1 MLLDSHTH
9 IDMREFDAD
18 RDRVLQRAR
27 EAGVAAVIDI
37 GIDIASSEA
46 AIALAEK
53 HNDVFATVGI
63 HPHDASKVTDV
74 AIARLEELAKH
85 PKVVAVGEI
94 GLDFYR
100 NRSSKESQVHAFKRQ
115 LELAAKMGLPVVIH
129 SRNANDEVFEIL
141 REYTM
146 KYRQP
151 SVSPIPLSPPFV
163 KGDLGGFDLGDT
175 PMSPG
180 RRISPAPL
188 TDGVGNEFQP
198 IGVLHCFSG
207 DAELGRKYI
216 DMGFLLSFAGPVT
229 YPKSTAAGVAKE
241 IPLDKLLIE
250 TDCPFLTPQA
260 HRGKRNEP
268 AYVSYVAAK
277 IAEVK
282 GVPAESVA
290 ETASANAIRLFRLPV
305 KQGVER

>member
-27 EAGVAAVIDI
+27 ESGVVVVIDI
-37 GIDIASSEA
+37 GIDVASSEA
-46 AIALAEK
+46 AVALAEK
-53 HNDVFATVGI
+53 HSDVFATVGI
-63 HPHDASKVTDV
+63 HPHDASKVTDD
-74 AIARLEELAKH
+74 AIARIEVLVKH

-100 NRSSKESQVHAFKRQ
+100 NRSSKESQIEAFKRQ
-115 LELAAKMGLPVVIH
+115 LEMASKAGLPVVIH
-129 SRNANDEVFEIL
+129 SRSANDEVFEIL
-141 REYTM
+141 RDWVAGM
-146 KYRQP
+146 KGAHRP
-151 SVSPIPLSPPFV
+151 V
-163 KGDLGGFDLGDT
+163 
-175 PMSPG
+175 
-180 RRISPAPL
+180 
-188 TDGVGNEFQP
+188 
-198 IGVLHCFSG
+198 GVLHCFSG

-229 YPKSTAAGVAKE
+229 YPKSPAAGVAKE

-268 AYVSYVAAK
+268 SYVSYVAAK

-282 GVPAESVA
+282 RIPVESVA
-290 ETASANAIRLFRLPV
+290 EIALANAIQLFRLPV
-305 KQGVER
+305 KQGVGK